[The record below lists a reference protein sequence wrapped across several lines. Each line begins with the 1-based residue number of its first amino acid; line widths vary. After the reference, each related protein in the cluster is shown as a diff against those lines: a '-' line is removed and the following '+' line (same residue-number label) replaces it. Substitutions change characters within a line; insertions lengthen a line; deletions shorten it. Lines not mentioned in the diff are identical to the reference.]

1 MKLANILLVEDC
13 DVDAAFFRDFFE
25 RQRICNQVTRV
36 CDYQGA
42 WLYAQSVERFDLLV
56 VDIRIPGAGG
66 LELVE
71 RIKTLPGN
79 DGVPVIVTSGVDA
92 EAQVKEA
99 CRLGVLAFSVKPLTA
114 EMFWPV
120 IQELKK
126 LHIGLMVRER
136 HDLRWN
142 A

>member
-13 DVDAAFFRDFFE
+13 DTDAAFFRDFFE

-36 CDYQGA
+36 YDYQDA
-42 WLYAQSVERFDLLV
+42 WLHVQSVERFDLLV
-56 VDIRIPGAGG
+56 VDIRIPGNGG

-71 RIKTLPGN
+71 RIKMLPGY

-92 EAQVKEA
+92 DTQVKEA
-99 CRLGVLAFSVKPLTA
+99 CRLGVLAFIVKPLTV
-114 EMFWPV
+114 EKFWPV

-126 LHIGLMVRER
+126 LHIGLMVEV
-136 HDLRWN
+136 
-142 A
+142 AA